1 MGYRYSREEI
11 GQVERLVSQGLTS
24 REIGKRL
31 NRSEAGIRNIRY
43 RMTLRTK
50 TEDHIKY
57 LHEQKIDLESKI
69 KELDQT
75 LARQS
80 DSIRSLEEKKKYYDS
95 ILHSEEES
103 MKKLIEDRLI
113 ALKLEKPGLFYITE
127 AEQIAK
133 LGVTIVSWLFS
144 RAR

>member
-1 MGYRYSREEI
+1 MGYRYSREEM
-11 GQVERLVSQGLTS
+11 GQVERLVSIGLTS
-24 REIGKRL
+24 REIAKRL

-50 TEDHIKY
+50 IEDHIKY
-57 LHEQKIDLESKI
+57 LHEQEIDLESKI

-80 DSIRSLEEKKKYYDS
+80 DGIKSLEEKKKHYDS
-95 ILHSEEES
+95 ILYSEEET

-113 ALKLEKPGLFYITE
+113 TLKLEKPELFYITE
-127 AEQIAK
+127 AEQIVK
-133 LGVTIVSWLFS
+133 LGATIVSWLLS
-144 RAR
+144 RTR